1 MVIPRFSDVGDRNF
15 DMTIARILL
24 VLASFFAMA
33 ATHQASKPPTRAEQG
48 ELFVPRPQVARASA
62 LGFHSVIGDYY
73 WLRAVQIVGG
83 AVRPEAEGRIL
94 GQLID
99 VVTTLDPHVSH
110 PYRFA
115 AVWLTGSRE
124 DVLQANRLLTR
135 SIEPHPNDWRNRF
148 YLGFNHFYY
157 LGDDAKAAEAI
168 EAASQLPKAPDYL
181 GRLAARLKAGS
192 AGLDVSEAWL
202 RQLVEQTDDGYL
214 RAGYLQAID
223 EINTERRAQVL
234 DAAREIYKQRN
245 GRDIE
250 AIEDLVTGANPVLAA
265 LPDQVHDADWVLDEK
280 TGRIESSFYG
290 YRYEPQ
296 FMGTTTGPQFAGESN
311 QRDPQGDG
319 RRDQ

>member
-1 MVIPRFSDVGDRNF
+1 MIV
-15 DMTIARILL
+15 ARILL
-24 VLASFFAMA
+24 VLVSCFAMA
-33 ATHQASKPPTRAEQG
+33 ATHQAVKPPTRAEQG

-62 LGFHSVIGDYY
+62 LGFHSVIADYY

-83 AVRPEAEGRIL
+83 ALRPEAEGRIL

-124 DVLQANRLLTR
+124 DVLQANRLLER
-135 SIEPHPNDWRNRF
+135 SLEPHPDEWRNRF

-157 LGDDAKAAEAI
+157 LGEDAKAAEAI

-202 RQLVEQTDDGYL
+202 RQLVEQTEDGYL
-214 RAGYLQAID
+214 RAGYLRAID

-234 DAAREIYKQRN
+234 DTARELYKQRN

-250 AIEDLVTGANPVLAA
+250 AVEDLLEGPNPVLSA
-265 LPDQVHDADWVLDEK
+265 LPDQVHDADWVLDER
-280 TGRIESSFYG
+280 TGRIVSSFYG

-296 FMGTTTGPQFAGESN
+296 FMGAATGPLFASESE
-311 QRDPQGDG
+311 QKDTQEDG